1 MLRWNTLAVFC
12 VVLLHRNR
20 RLFLI
25 ILMKDLP
32 FSFYHVTFSLLSPA
46 GKRLSKGSLGLN
58 VLFVLDIGHDLFRN
72 V

>member
-1 MLRWNTLAVFC
+1 MSVSS
-12 VVLLHRNR
+12 VVLLHRNQS
-20 RLFLI
+20 LFLI
-25 ILMKDLP
+25 ILMNDLL

-46 GKRLSKGSLGLN
+46 GKSLSRGSLGLT